1 MSDNS
6 TFKIAWIGKDTNF
19 QNDLKFAIE
28 KHFDSKTVE
37 WVKYELFEDTLASA
51 LEALFISQEENPFNY
66 IFFDFTTN
74 LHHKMNILKMLR
86 KYKRYDSTSIIAFV
100 EEEDHFEFN
109 LKWVLNTPIDFVSII
124 KKQVDEIV
132 EDIIFLS
139 DTDNY
144 SPDHFTTLG
153 FDQVIWTWIPAEYS
167 VHKDGKDLLLSPN
180 ILNFDGISNF
190 KEMLRGLQKDNADID
205 EKTKT
210 WLNQPDDF
218 MGITVICSGGNEHFF
233 QLNEFKKYD
242 DIFRAKI
249 PFIDLKKIKEI
260 HQLEAE
266 GIAENQELQ
275 QDEDLRK
282 RVIIFDHTMQFY
294 NQCWGH
300 EQALQ
305 SANLMNFPYFT
316 KDFSIIHDIRPSLII
331 INSQKVGSKHSPP
344 NDEIE
349 NLLTSLSE
357 IDDYFPL
364 VVIFNYDESNISTE
378 YEKLMCIKDE
388 PTEEMMN
395 NFINLLIEKQLESD
409 NIKSKEEI
417 NIKSKIDRD
426 KNLIYLEVPVLLK
439 ELSENTIKVETP
451 FGIAEKLIL
460 HDAQIS
466 SSQIV
471 LKSSNSDQ
479 DSGDIYRGV
488 FINENEEKK
497 TKIRKFVNDLNFTP
511 KTLEQMKELMEFYSL
526 NDKVHQE
533 KIEEWKKML
542 EEEDEDSIKRAQE
555 LFPETFSEFFGQK
568 ENPDQNT

>member
-1 MSDNS
+1 MDL
-6 TFKIAWIGKDTNF
+6 DT
-19 QNDLKFAIE
+19 
-28 KHFDSKTVE
+28 
-37 WVKYELFEDTLASA
+37 
-51 LEALFISQEENPFNY
+51 
-66 IFFDFTTN
+66 
-74 LHHKMNILKMLR
+74 
-86 KYKRYDSTSIIAFV
+86 
-100 EEEDHFEFN
+100 
-109 LKWVLNTPIDFVSII
+109 
-124 KKQVDEIV
+124 
-132 EDIIFLS
+132 
-139 DTDNY
+139 
-144 SPDHFTTLG
+144 
-153 FDQVIWTWIPAEYS
+153 AEYS

-180 ILNFDGISNF
+180 IINFDGISNF
-190 KEMLRGLQKDNADID
+190 KEILRGLQKDNTEID

-218 MGITVICSGGNEHFF
+218 MGITAICPGGNEHYF

-242 DIFRAKI
+242 DMFRAKI

-260 HQLEAE
+260 HQAEAE
-266 GIAENQELQ
+266 EIAENQELQ

-305 SANLMNFPYFT
+305 SANLINFPYFT

-349 NLLTSLSE
+349 NLLTSLSG

-364 VVIFNYDESNISTE
+364 VVIFNYDESNISIE